1 MKIWQRF
8 SSVIKKPLKSGKP
21 EDAVQKKFRDRYKSF
36 KEILSQNNAV
46 LELIA
51 GMEEKMSGELPLERK
66 YVDDTVMS
74 ISEKVGKIIERLNE
88 ISENKYSS
96 LYERFHKINEEIKK
110 ILLKKMEIPV
120 SKYTASFEEI
130 TREMID
136 KFGNKNANLGEIR
149 NRLNIPTPE
158 GFAISTFAFK
168 KFMDQAISLDDIYT
182 KLAAL
187 DTKNHDKLEQL
198 SHEIQ
203 RLILEA
209 DIPEEISKG
218 ILSSY
223 ERLSLKYNRR
233 IMVSVRSSAVHED
246 GEFSFA
252 GQYVTFLNISPE
264 LILQKYKEVIAS
276 LFSTKVISYYKTK
289 GLPAGEMV
297 MSVGI
302 LSMIDAKTSGVMY
315 SIDPNNPKNG
325 SLIISAVAGLCKSV
339 VEGLVTPELYI
350 VSRSHFEKLES
361 EFEIIQKTAPEIRS
375 MLKCKPEGEVEEVS
389 LPQEM
394 IGKPCLTNEQIKAL
408 AEYAIVIE
416 KHYQYPQD
424 IEWAIDND
432 GRIFILQTRPLQ
444 ILGFETLDL
453 KVPEKVEGYKIL
465 LDKGRIACKGIGFGK
480 AHIVKRDE
488 DLREFPESAVLVAKH
503 TSTDFFIV
511 MNKTQAIVTDI
522 GGTTVHMATLAREL
536 MIPTIVDTEI
546 ATEMIHEGH
555 EVTVDAVN
563 CIVYEG
569 KVKELIEFSGKR
581 EGPFKNTQ
589 IFKIF
594 KKVSD
599 LIVLL
604 NLIDPA
610 DKQFRPES
618 CKTMHD
624 ITRFAH
630 QKAMQE
636 MFKISVEF
644 PEDIEVV
651 KLVAGI
657 PLLIY
662 LIDLG
667 DAIKR
672 DIEKLKPEDIHSIPF
687 QAFFKGLASLEWPPP
702 RHVDVKGFLG
712 MMAHTASIPE
722 RELEEMGEKSFAL
735 VSEEYMNFS
744 IRLGYHLSV
753 VESYTGEKINDN
765 YIRFFFQGGGAER
778 DRRIRRI
785 HLISEVLKR
794 IGFRT
799 KVTEDIIDAI
809 ITKYRR
815 TQLEEKLDILG
826 KLTVYTKQLDA
837 IMYDDRTAEM
847 HLEEFIQEYIN
858 TLYKAI

>member
-21 EDAVQKKFRDRYKSF
+21 EDTVQKKFRERYKSF

-66 YVDDTVMS
+66 YVDDTVMA
-74 ISEKVGKIIERLNE
+74 ISEKVGKIIERLNV
-88 ISENKYSS
+88 ISENKYIN
-96 LYERFHKINEEIKK
+96 LHDRFHKINEEIEKIFFKK
-110 ILLKKMEIPV
+110 IEIPV
-120 SKYTASFEEI
+120 CRYTASFEEI

-187 DTKNHDKLEQL
+187 DAKNHDKLEQL
-198 SHEIQ
+198 SYEIQ
-203 RLILEA
+203 RSILEA
-209 DIPEEISKG
+209 DIPEELSKE
-218 ILSSY
+218 ILNSY

-233 IMVSVRSSAVHED
+233 ILVSVRSSAVHED

-289 GLPAGEMV
+289 GLPVHEMI

-325 SLIISAVAGLCKSV
+325 SLIISAIPGLCKSL

-361 EFEIIQKTAPEIRS
+361 EFEIIQKTASERRK

-389 LPQEM
+389 LPQEL
-394 IGKPCLTNEQIKAL
+394 IGKPCLNNEQIKAL

-432 GRIFILQTRPLQ
+432 DRVFILQTRPLQ
-444 ILGFETLDL
+444 MLNIENLDL
-453 KVPEKVEGYKIL
+453 KVPAMIEGYKIL
-465 LDKGRIACKGIGFGK
+465 LDKGLIACKGISSGK
-480 AHIVKRDE
+480 AHIVITDE
-488 DLREFPESAVLVAKH
+488 DIKNFPEDAVLVAKH
-503 TSTDFFIV
+503 TSTEFYVV
-511 MNKTQAIVTDI
+511 MNKTKAIVTDI
-522 GGTTVHMATLAREL
+522 GATTVHMATLAREL
-536 MIPTIVDTEI
+536 MIPTIVDTET
-546 ATEMIHEGH
+546 ATEVIREGQQ
-555 EVTVDAVN
+555 VTVDAVN

-569 KVKELIEFSGKR
+569 EVKEIIELSGKR

-599 LIVLL
+599 LIVHL
-604 NLIDPA
+604 NLIDPT
-610 DKQFRPES
+610 DEQFRPES

-624 ITRFAH
+624 IIRFAH

-667 DAIKR
+667 DAIKKK
-672 DIEKLKPEDIHSIPF
+672 IQKNSSLSIFTLSLFKHSL
-687 QAFFKGLASLEWPPP
+687 KGL
-702 RHVDVKGFLG
+702 
-712 MMAHTASIPE
+712 
-722 RELEEMGEKSFAL
+722 
-735 VSEEYMNFS
+735 
-744 IRLGYHLSV
+744 HLLN
-753 VESYTGEKINDN
+753 GLP
-765 YIRFFFQGGGAER
+765 QG
-778 DRRIRRI
+778 
-785 HLISEVLKR
+785 
-794 IGFRT
+794 
-799 KVTEDIIDAI
+799 
-809 ITKYRR
+809 
-815 TQLEEKLDILG
+815 IL
-826 KLTVYTKQLDA
+826 
-837 IMYDDRTAEM
+837 M
-847 HLEEFIQEYIN
+847 
-858 TLYKAI
+858 